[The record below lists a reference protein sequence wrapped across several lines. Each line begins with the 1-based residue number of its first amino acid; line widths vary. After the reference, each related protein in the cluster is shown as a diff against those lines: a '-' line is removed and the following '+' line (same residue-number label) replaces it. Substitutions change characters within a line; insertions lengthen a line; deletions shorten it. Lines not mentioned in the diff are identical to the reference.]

1 MSEEIKEILDR
12 LENYDNYKYRN
23 DNGLSYKEIEGWEID
38 LLLDYITNLQEKVD
52 QYENPEDYTLFYM
65 WLDEKAKD
73 KMKKLQEENEYS
85 NHCNEELR
93 KKITNLEYKIERLQ
107 EENTKLKELCDKYE
121 EEHKTTF
128 EEWKKDIK
136 ANKKAIEYI
145 NKHCVNEKVSKEV
158 GYKCY
163 TMADTNELEYIMK
176 KLGDDYE

>member
-12 LENYDNYKYRN
+12 LENCDNYKYRN

-38 LLLDYITNLQEKVD
+38 LLKDYITNLQEKVD
-52 QYENPEDYTLFYM
+52 QYENLEDYTLFYM

-73 KMKKLQEENEYS
+73 KMKELQEEN
-85 NHCNEELR
+85 
-93 KKITNLEYKIERLQ
+93 I
-107 EENTKLKELCDKYE
+107 KLKELCDKYE

-145 NKHCVNEKVSKEV
+145 EWHYKDNKEF
-158 GYKCY
+158 YKNKGIGLNYPEC
-163 TMADTNELEYIMK
+163 DGLLNILK
-176 KLGDDYE
+176 GDNK